1 MNSTLAGI
9 SDPDEIEELK
19 SHVISRLIT
28 AYDLEKL
35 RRVLAELKQTREK
48 ATHLDDN
55 EITDSSA
62 QARKSEKA
70 KRVAVKKEKV
80 EYDNTQ

>member
-1 MNSTLAGI
+1 MSGI

-35 RRVLAELKQTREK
+35 RRVLSKLKKTRESLF
-48 ATHLDDN
+48 HLDEN
-55 EITDSSA
+55 EIPESTSLQS
-62 QARKSEKA
+62 RKTEKI